1 MITQQQ
7 INEIVKRIVEN
18 YHPDKIILFGS
29 YAYGTPTEDSDIDL
43 LIVKDDDAPKI
54 ERNRKVR
61 KYLMDMVIPIDV
73 FVKTNKEFNDYKNII
88 GTIVYPAAKYGKVV
102 YEAAA

>member
-1 MITQQQ
+1 MITEEQ
-7 INEIVKRIVEN
+7 INEIIKRVVDN

-29 YAYGTPTEDSDIDL
+29 YAYGKPNKDSDVDL
-43 LIVKDDDAPKI
+43 LIVKDDDLPKI

-61 KYLMDMVIPIDV
+61 RYLKGLMVPVDV
-73 FVKTNKEFNDYKNII
+73 IVKTNKEFNDFKNII

-102 YEAAA
+102 YDAVA